1 MAAGQGV
8 EEYIELTDFS
18 AGIAT
23 GWLSSNHPDQQDG
36 VAQIT
41 DTYGCIASARGGL
54 EPGPRLDQGFTAAFH
69 QNNTTPSGYP
79 SQVRVLDMM
88 AAPAWKQ
95 STWWNTTET
104 ALPPDGLL
112 FITEHF
118 QSFSGTTYRKI
129 GGWTV
134 DNVGTLAGPVFNS
147 NYASA
152 DTINSQVKQWSTGSV
167 ALFRTAIGLSTAVDP
182 TEPGVSFSAWHSNM
196 TNTTGQVW
204 DNAET
209 DVSNDFTSS
218 STWYGGSPYTMTSGW
233 FNTTRMFTHQGRVCW
248 SSLVTPPS
256 PALQGYGDVWN
267 TSAAAPFA
275 TFSDDLIVFHD
286 KNAAQKFDASFNYLQ
301 IDSRIPDMC
310 GAIAS
315 MNQSDLFI
323 VKAQRG
329 GVIIRGD
336 LLQPTV
342 TIVPGVVPTGPYPH
356 TPVVTPLGMV
366 YGTPFGIFAWNGGD
380 VSQNISPLLEGAQWL
395 IAGTHE
401 PTVRSPLTSV
411 GKFSYKYPFIYAP
424 NNWIMDVRTNGWFR
438 SYQPADQGGISFG
451 HWTAGTTN
459 RVYGAPLEI
468 PRTGTYANY
477 AYASFLNDRGAT
489 SWSWRSQPL
498 VRTRNRY
505 LKFREVNVVL
515 QGVGTVAVTLIG
527 LGGTTS
533 TVTFTVN
540 STRPTVLS
548 EPISLEGT
556 DVEVKIV
563 ATGSGVN
570 DAPTLRRMSLGY
582 QTTRSV

>member
-54 EPGPRLDQGFTAAFH
+54 EPGPRLEATYVASFH
-69 QNNTTPSGYP
+69 QGNTTPTGYP

-95 STWWNTTET
+95 STWWNTAQS

-112 FITEHF
+112 FVTEHF
-118 QSFSGTTYRKI
+118 QSFGGTNYRKI
-129 GGWTV
+129 GGWTA
-134 DNVGTLAGPVFNS
+134 DNEGALAGPLFNS
-147 NYASA
+147 NYNSV

-167 ALFRTAIGLSTAVDP
+167 ALFRTAIGTSSTVDP

-196 TNTTGQVW
+196 TNATGQVW

-218 STWYGGSPYTMTSGW
+218 STWYGSGTVTMTTGW

-256 PALQGYGDVWN
+256 PALSGYGDVWN

-286 KNAAQKFDASFNYLQ
+286 KNAAQKYDTAFNYLQ

-380 VSQNISPLLEGAQWL
+380 VSQNISPLLEGPQWL

-438 SYQPADQGGISFG
+438 SNQPADQGGISFG

-477 AYASFLNDRGAT
+477 AYAGFANDKGAT

-527 LGGTTS
+527 PDGTS

-540 STRPTVLS
+540 STRPVVFS

-556 DVEVKIV
+556 DIEVKIV
-563 ATGSGVN
+563 ATNGVGN